1 MHRADFA
8 VGRRKRSGITL
19 IQKNDLITFNLAHYG
34 ADVQRGENAMRL
46 WRKNLLMVGFV
57 FVAAAVITAV
67 VFSQFDILNYTAEGV
82 IPIALEVIAA
92 ICFAVFA
99 ITRPYTENWFP
110 RTLAAIVAAGIPA
123 FVWYAI
129 WFVD

>member
-1 MHRADFA
+1 
-8 VGRRKRSGITL
+8 
-19 IQKNDLITFNLAHYG
+19 
-34 ADVQRGENAMRL
+34 MRL

-129 WFVD
+129 WFVN

>member
-1 MHRADFA
+1 
-8 VGRRKRSGITL
+8 
-19 IQKNDLITFNLAHYG
+19 
-34 ADVQRGENAMRL
+34 MRL
-46 WRKNLLMVGFV
+46 WRKNLLIVGFI
-57 FVAAAVITAV
+57 FVAVAVITAI
-67 VFSQFDILNYTAEGV
+67 VFSQFDILSYTAEGM
-82 IPIALEVIAA
+82 IPITLEVIAA

-110 RTLAAIVAAGIPA
+110 RTLAAFVAAGIPA

>member
-1 MHRADFA
+1 
-8 VGRRKRSGITL
+8 
-19 IQKNDLITFNLAHYG
+19 
-34 ADVQRGENAMRL
+34 MRL

-57 FVAAAVITAV
+57 FVAAAFITAV
-67 VFSQFDILNYTAEGV
+67 VFSQIDILNYTAEGV
-82 IPIALEVIAA
+82 IPIVLEVIAA